1 MTETR
6 ALAYPRSRLSLKG
19 RYVGALVVV
28 ALLLISGQY
37 LVQLALDRQE
47 DDARMINVA
56 GRQRMLSQRLCMW
69 LLAIEVDAPA
79 QVSVD
84 RAELARVADEWERSR
99 DALQLPL
106 GDDQRAML
114 AAAHAAIAGA
124 PGQAAVARA
133 HQDAYLAS
141 MDATVASYEREARD
155 RVVAL
160 RRTELALLAI
170 LLLVLGF
177 EGWFVL
183 RPAVRA
189 VDERDHAQR
198 ALLEVADRT
207 ERELAQDLHDGL
219 SQQLVGI
226 SFMLAVPE
234 PKLDDI
240 RALLGESL
248 DQTRGLVRR
257 LYSHTLEV
265 DGLVPALRE
274 LAAQTERVFGV
285 NCRVDGEREL
295 AMPVRGEVYRIVR
308 EAVLNAA
315 KHARAKSIEIRVGET
330 IEVSDDG
337 AGISGAPG
345 MGLRMMASRA
355 RMIGAVVEV
364 TGSPRGTTVTCRLP
378 S

>member
-1 MTETR
+1 M
-6 ALAYPRSRLSLKG
+6 KG

-69 LLAIEVDAPA
+69 LLALDVDDPV

-114 AAAHAAIAGA
+114 AAARAAIGGT
-124 PGQAAVARA
+124 PGQAAVARQ

-141 MDATVASYEREARD
+141 MDATVVAYEHAARD
-155 RVVAL
+155 RVLAL

-189 VDERDHAQR
+189 VDERDQAQR
-198 ALLEVADRT
+198 ALLEVAERT

-226 SFMLAVPE
+226 SYMLAAPE
-234 PKLDDI
+234 PKLDEI
-240 RALLGESL
+240 RPLIADSL
-248 DQTRGLVRR
+248 EQTRGLARQ
-257 LYSHTLEV
+257 LYSHTLEQQ
-265 DGLVPALRE
+265 GLVAALRE
-274 LAAQTERVFGV
+274 LATQTERMFGV
-285 NCRVDGEREL
+285 ICRIEGELTL
-295 AMPVRGEVYRIVR
+295 AMPVRGHVYRIVR
-308 EAVLNAA
+308 EAVINAA
-315 KHARAKSIEIRVGET
+315 KHAQAHT
-330 IEVSDDG
+330 IDVQLGRTITVRDDG
-337 AGISGAPG
+337 KGIAAEAG
-345 MGLRMMASRA
+345 MGLRMMQSRA
-355 RMIGAVVEV
+355 KMISAVVVV
-364 TGSPRGTTVTCRLP
+364 TGSPEGTTVTCTLP
-378 S
+378 